1 LIRKRNL
8 LGPQPGSCQTLES
21 FQVGLFPPVFSLLF
35 GQLFT
40 LVYLVVTPEA
50 KRGYFVVA
58 CLYAP
63 PLPTTP
69 IAVCRL
75 DLLA

>member
-8 LGPQPGSCQTLES
+8 LGPQTRSCQTLES

-35 GQLFT
+35 GQLFP
-40 LVYLVVTPEA
+40 LVDLIVTPKA

-58 CLYAP
+58 CFDAP
-63 PLPTTP
+63 PLPAAP
-69 IAVCRL
+69 IAVSRL

>member
-1 LIRKRNL
+1 
-8 LGPQPGSCQTLES
+8 
-21 FQVGLFPPVFSLLF
+21 VGLFPPVFSLLF
-35 GQLFT
+35 GQLFA
-40 LVYLVVTPEA
+40 LIYLEMASLA

-58 CLYAP
+58 GFNATP
-63 PLPTTP
+63 FPAAP